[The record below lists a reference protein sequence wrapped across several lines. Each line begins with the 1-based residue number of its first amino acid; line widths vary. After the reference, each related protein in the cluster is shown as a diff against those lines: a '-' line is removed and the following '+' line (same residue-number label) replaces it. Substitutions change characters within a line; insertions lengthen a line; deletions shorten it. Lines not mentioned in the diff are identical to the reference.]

1 MGRPTKY
8 SVELPARCQALIDR
22 YGQQIVVD
30 ADPNDGFE
38 GPLLTTFLLA
48 MATPMV
54 VLPLERIFRPA
65 VWGDPGV
72 ADDLALDERLGDR
85 VKQVLG
91 GQRAFG
97 EAPFYRE
104 GVWAYL
110 PECPRFEV
118 GQDWPAERLAD
129 LASRGAR
136 TDAQST
142 PASEILSV
150 IRNGLA
156 HGGVTYLDS
165 DGRQEQ
171 RPTEMLAFASFFSR
185 RDKTRLRLLRIG
197 VTDFQDFLGRWADWL
212 MDSGATEALEA
223 SGPGYFDLAAE

>member
-48 MATPMV
+48 MATPML

-85 VKQVLG
+85 VKQVDVPLSFHPAATRVLG
-91 GQRAFG
+91 L
-97 EAPFYRE
+97 
-104 GVWAYL
+104 VT
-110 PECPRFEV
+110 PRSV
-118 GQDWPAERLAD
+118 G
-129 LASRGAR
+129 
-136 TDAQST
+136 
-142 PASEILSV
+142 
-150 IRNGLA
+150 
-156 HGGVTYLDS
+156 
-165 DGRQEQ
+165 
-171 RPTEMLAFASFFSR
+171 
-185 RDKTRLRLLRIG
+185 
-197 VTDFQDFLGRWADWL
+197 
-212 MDSGATEALEA
+212 
-223 SGPGYFDLAAE
+223 